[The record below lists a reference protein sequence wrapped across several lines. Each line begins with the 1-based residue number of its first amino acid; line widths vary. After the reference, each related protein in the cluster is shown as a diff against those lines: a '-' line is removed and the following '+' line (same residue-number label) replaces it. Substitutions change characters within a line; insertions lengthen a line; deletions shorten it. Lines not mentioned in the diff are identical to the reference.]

1 MQATRT
7 RAVILSLAVLIV
19 PIGALAVS
27 AGQRAPDFSLP
38 RVDGRG
44 DVSLASHRGKVVVVD
59 FWASWCR
66 PCLRAFPELS
76 SLQRDLGPRGLTV
89 LAVSIDEERSEAQR
103 VLSAGS
109 YSFLALHDA
118 DSAVATR
125 YGVDERLPATV
136 VVDRS
141 GVVRLAHFGS
151 AVEHARLRRLVES
164 LL

>member
-7 RAVILSLAVLIV
+7 RATLLFLVALLV
-19 PIGALAVS
+19 PLGALAVS
-27 AGQRAPDFSLP
+27 VGQRAPELSLP

-66 PCLRAFPELS
+66 PCIRAFPELS
-76 SLQRDLGPRGLTV
+76 SLQGELGPRGLTV
-89 LAVSIDEERSEAQR
+89 LAVSIDEERSAARR

-109 YSFLALHDA
+109 YSFIALHDG
-118 DSAVATR
+118 DSTVATR

-136 VVDRS
+136 VVDRG
-141 GVVRLAHFGS
+141 GVVRLAQFGS
-151 AVEHARLRRLVES
+151 AVDHARLRRLVES